1 MQEDTCVA
9 GPESQEELGSP
20 RQSFCHVAITLAHY
34 TVFSMQLLCLG
45 SKTDH

>member
-1 MQEDTCVA
+1 MQEDTHVA
-9 GPESQEELGSP
+9 GPESQEVGSP

>member
-9 GPESQEELGSP
+9 GPESQEVGNL
-20 RQSFCHVAITLAHY
+20 RQSCCHVVITLAHCA
-34 TVFSMQLLCLG
+34 VFSMQLLCLG